1 MGQFFWVFLA
11 LWTST
16 CSFPDWQVIQVVNL
30 CLSIGAQTSDPVL
43 PRFTNSEHCFLQAL
57 QCWLWLLQL
66 TQLCVGISC
75 ASCEFIYTS
84 PDRPNIFYSV
94 KQRTTISTDVHIVD
108 DLRNNSITATRVI
121 IYCKSLNMCADLYAH
136 FLYELGSLSYYP
148 PSWCRRGCK

>member
-1 MGQFFWVFLA
+1 MLA
-11 LWTST
+11 VTAT
-16 CSFPDWQVIQVVNL
+16 VNTIMRRDIMCKL
-30 CLSIGAQTSDPVL
+30 DMKG
-43 PRFTNSEHCFLQAL
+43 
-57 QCWLWLLQL
+57 
-66 TQLCVGISC
+66 
-75 ASCEFIYTS
+75 CEFIYTS

-94 KQRTTISTDVHIVD
+94 KQRTTISTDVVHIVD